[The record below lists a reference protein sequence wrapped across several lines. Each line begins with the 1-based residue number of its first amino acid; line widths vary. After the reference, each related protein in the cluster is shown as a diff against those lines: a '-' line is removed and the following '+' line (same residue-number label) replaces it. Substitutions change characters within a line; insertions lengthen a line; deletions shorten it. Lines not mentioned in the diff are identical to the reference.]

1 MGGHHHGHGHDHSGR
16 RLGFAVLFTLAFAG
30 VEVVGGLWANSLAL
44 ISDAGHMLTDSSA
57 LGLAALAAWLAH
69 RPPSKRH
76 SYGLGRIEILAALF
90 NALLMIALVAGIAA
104 SAIGRLLEPRPVTG
118 EAVMI
123 VAAIGLAV
131 NIIVAWVLMGDREN
145 INVRGA
151 LLHVMGDL
159 LGSVAALV
167 SGVVI
172 TVTGWTPVD
181 PLLAMLIAA
190 LILVSSLRL
199 LRESLHSL
207 LDGVPFYLDLDE
219 VRAALAAVDGVREVH
234 DLHVWQLS
242 AGRVALSAHVQVD
255 HINAWPALARRLTQL
270 ADDEFGIDH
279 VTLQPHNG
287 DYPARDCDAGPLIS
301 RHLPYRPCSIYS
313 RPSISR

>member
-1 MGGHHHGHGHDHSGR
+1 MGNHHHDHGHGHSGK
-16 RLGFAVLFTLAFAG
+16 RLGLAVLFTLGFAG
-30 VEVVGGLWANSLAL
+30 IEVVGGLWANSLAL
-44 ISDAGHMLTDSSA
+44 ISDAGHMLTDASA

-69 RPPSKRH
+69 RPPSRRH
-76 SYGLGRIEILAALF
+76 SYGLGRMEILAALV
-90 NALLMIALVAGIAA
+90 NALVMIGLVAAIAA
-104 SAIGRLLEPRPVTG
+104 SAIGRLLDPRPVTG

-123 VAAIGLAV
+123 VAAIGLVV
-131 NIIVAWVLMGDREN
+131 NIIVAWMLMGDRDN

-159 LGSVAALV
+159 LGSVAALI

-172 TVTGWTPVD
+172 TFTGWTPVD

-199 LRESLHSL
+199 LRVSLHSL
-207 LDGVPFYLDLDE
+207 LDGVPLDLDLE
-219 VRAALAAVDGVREVH
+219 QVRSALTDVDGVRDVY

-242 AGRVALSAHVQVD
+242 AGRVALSAHVRVD
-255 HINAWPALARRLTQL
+255 DIAEWPALARQLTRL
-270 ADDEFGIDH
+270 ADEAFGIDH

-287 DYPARDCDAGPLIS
+287 DQPPQGCDT
-301 RHLPYRPCSIYS
+301 
-313 RPSISR
+313 

>member
-1 MGGHHHGHGHDHSGR
+1 MGGHDHAHGHDRSGK
-16 RLGFAVLFTLAFAG
+16 RLGFALLFTLGFAA

-44 ISDAGHMLTDSSA
+44 LSDAGHMLADSSA

-76 SYGLGRIEILAALF
+76 SYGLGRVEILAALV
-90 NALLMIALVAGIAA
+90 NALVMIGLVAAIAA
-104 SAIGRLLEPRPVTG
+104 SAVGRLLDPRPVTG

-123 VAAIGLAV
+123 VAAIGLVV
-131 NIIVAWVLMGDREN
+131 NIIVAWVLMGDRGN

-159 LGSVAALV
+159 LGSVAALI

-172 TVTGWTPVD
+172 TFTGWNPVD

-190 LILVSSLRL
+190 LILFSSLRL

-207 LDGVPFYLDLDE
+207 LDGVPFSLDLEE
-219 VRAALAAVDGVREVH
+219 VRSALADVDGVREVY
-234 DLHVWQLS
+234 DLHIWQLS
-242 AGRVALSAHVQVD
+242 AGRVALSAHVRVD
-255 HINAWPALARRLTQL
+255 DVSQWPAIARRLTQV
-270 ADDEFGIDH
+270 ADDQFGIDH
-279 VTLQPHNG
+279 VTLQPHDG
-287 DYPARDCDAGPLIS
+287 DHAARGCDT
-301 RHLPYRPCSIYS
+301 
-313 RPSISR
+313 